1 MGLQL
6 PILCKIK
13 NKHLG
18 VKVIFLPKIPRSNI
32 ALQILHS
39 EREIGRE
46 REREE
51 RNGGGGGNRERD
63 IYRER
68 GVKMEGEN
76 IIFLTF
82 HPVPVMKIL
91 IVCQISIKLFIH
103 WIHVKFEIHRNASTP
118 PLLPVN
124 YEWFPPLTPLL
135 RGLIPTLLVLS
146 MSFDILWKCFLLN

>member
-13 NKHLG
+13 NKYLG

-51 RNGGGGGNRERD
+51 RNWGGGGNRERD
-63 IYRER
+63 I
-68 GVKMEGEN
+68 
-76 IIFLTF
+76 
-82 HPVPVMKIL
+82 
-91 IVCQISIKLFIH
+91 
-103 WIHVKFEIHRNASTP
+103 
-118 PLLPVN
+118 
-124 YEWFPPLTPLL
+124 
-135 RGLIPTLLVLS
+135 
-146 MSFDILWKCFLLN
+146 